1 LGLIAASCQKV
12 IQVDLNSANPAIV
25 IEGGITDTTNGAI
38 VRITKTADYF
48 NGTSLPEVSGATVQI
63 TDKEGNTTNL
73 IETLLPINGTPAKV
87 YLAQNITPKHGEI
100 YTLSVLAEGKS
111 YTAQSSM
118 LTPVKIDSIKFL
130 KGLRPRQ
137 GGAIPP
143 MVAHCYFK
151 DPKGIAN
158 YYRLRIHLLNRQ
170 TTKQIEGYN
179 LREDTFFD
187 GNENDFSF
195 DNMDLQSGDK
205 IEVQLISIDNMVYDY
220 FKTLAN
226 IVSGGGGAS
235 SSSPANPNSNLSNNA
250 LGYFAAESI
259 SSMKATVP

>member
-1 LGLIAASCQKV
+1 
-12 IQVDLNSANPAIV
+12 
-25 IEGGITDTTNGAI
+25 
-38 VRITKTADYF
+38 
-48 NGTSLPEVSGATVQI
+48 
-63 TDKEGNTTNL
+63 
-73 IETLLPINGTPAKV
+73 
-87 YLAQNITPKHGEI
+87 
-100 YTLSVLAEGKS
+100 
-111 YTAQSSM
+111 
-118 LTPVKIDSIKFL
+118 
-130 KGLRPRQ
+130 
-137 GGAIPP
+137 
-143 MVAHCYFK
+143 
-151 DPKGIAN
+151 
-158 YYRLRIHLLNRQ
+158 LLNRQ